1 MEQIR
6 QTKQRRSFLEF
17 AKDKNIEISVQR
29 YLIDALSFMA
39 SGLFASLLIGTI
51 FNTLGQ
57 NLHISLFTDVI
68 NPLAK
73 QVTGPAIAVA
83 IAYGLQAPPLVMFS
97 CALVGA
103 CGNELGGPVGAF
115 VATIFACEFGKLVSK
130 ETKID
135 ILVTPAVTILIG
147 VLIAEAVGPAVSAF
161 MTGFGNVIM
170 SATEMQPLLMGVIVA
185 VLVGIALT
193 LPISSAAICMMLGL
207 SGLAGGAATVGCC
220 CQMVGFAVMSYRE
233 NGVGGLFAQ
242 GLGTSMLQMSNII
255 KNWKIWIPPTLASTI
270 LGPLSTM
277 VFKMENIAIGSG
289 MGTCGL
295 VGQFGTITAMTESG
309 NTSSMM
315 WVGIL
320 LLHFILP
327 AIVTLI
333 ISEFMRAKNW
343 IKPGDL
349 KLDI

>member
-1 MEQIR
+1 MGKIS
-6 QTKQRRSFLEF
+6 KKRSFKQC

-29 YLIDALSFMA
+29 YLIDALSYMA
-39 SGLFASLLIGTI
+39 LGLFASLLIGTI
-51 FNTLGQ
+51 FNTLGDKL
-57 NLHISLFTDVI
+57 NISLFTEVI
-68 NPLAK
+68 NPMAK

-97 CALVGA
+97 CALVGS

-115 VATIFACEFGKLVSK
+115 VSTIFAVEFGKIVSK

-135 ILVTPAVTILIG
+135 ILITPAVTILVG
-147 VLIAEAVGPAVSAF
+147 VFISEFTGPAVSAF
-161 MTGFGNVIM
+161 MTSFGNLIM
-170 SATEMQPLLMGVIVA
+170 KATEMQPILMGALVA

-193 LPISSAAICMMLGL
+193 LPISSAAICIMLEL

-220 CQMVGFAVMSYRE
+220 CQMVGFAVMSYKE
-233 NGVGGLFAQ
+233 NGLGGLFAQ
-242 GLGTSMLQMSNII
+242 GIGTSMLQMSNII
-255 KNWKIWIPPTLASTI
+255 KNWKIWIPPTLASAI
-270 LGPLSTM
+270 IGPLSTT
-277 VFKMENIAIGSG
+277 VFKMENIPIGSG

-295 VGQFGTITAMTESG
+295 VGQFGTITAMEAANKG
-309 NTSSMM
+309 GSMM
-315 WVGIL
+315 WIGIL

-327 AIVTLI
+327 TIVTLLI
-333 ISEFMRAKNW
+333 ANFMRRKNL

>member
-1 MEQIR
+1 MSKVR
-6 QTKQRRSFLEF
+6 NRRSLKQF

-29 YLIDALSFMA
+29 YLIDALSYMA
-39 SGLFASLLIGTI
+39 LGLFASLLIGTI
-51 FNTLGQ
+51 FNTLGDKFG
-57 NLHISLFTDVI
+57 ISLFTDVI

-103 CGNELGGPVGAF
+103 CGNELGGPVGAL
-115 VATIFACEFGKLVSK
+115 VATIFAVEFGKIVSK
-130 ETKID
+130 ETKVD
-135 ILVTPAVTILIG
+135 ILVTPAVTIIVG
-147 VLIAEAVGPAVSAF
+147 VLVAQFTGPAVSAF
-161 MTGFGNVIM
+161 MTTFGNLIM
-170 SATEMQPLLMGVIVA
+170 KATDMQPIFMGALVS

-193 LPISSAAICMMLGL
+193 LPISSAAICIMLEL

-220 CQMVGFAVMSYRE
+220 CQMVGFAVMSYKE

-242 GLGTSMLQMSNII
+242 GIGTSMLQMPNII
-255 KNWKIWIPPTLASTI
+255 KNWKIWIPPTLASAI
-270 LGPLSTM
+270 IGPLSTT
-277 VFKMENIAIGSG
+277 VFKMENIPIGSG
-289 MGTCGL
+289 MGTSGL
-295 VGQFGTITAMTESG
+295 VGQFGTVAAMEASNKG
-309 NTSSMM
+309 GSMM
-315 WVGIL
+315 WIGIL

-327 AIVTLI
+327 TIITLI
-333 ISEFMRAKNW
+333 IAKFMRKKNL